1 MKNYQ
6 IFVIK
11 DKNTLQGDW
20 IIPEMENEDGINYLG
35 QDIPKEVFI
44 GKKGTHFLQ
53 TSEHGKWVFLGIG
66 TTLKCNEITLA
77 FRSLLHQNKA
87 WFTNGFHLLVPKN
100 WMEEHLEAALVGIF
114 LASYQL
120 DFYKKKKD
128 VVSENTFV
136 IQIATDLNN
145 SEKLILK
152 AKHLAQAQMSVM
164 RMVDLPASEA
174 TPTYLANFAV
184 SLTQHPNI
192 TTKII
197 DKEEAKSI
205 GLHAFLSVCQGSEE
219 APKFIVVD
227 YHPSNAKK
235 HIGLVGKAITFDTG
249 GYNIK
254 TQGMYYMKCDMA
266 GGAAVLGI
274 MEWAAL
280 QQLSYRITAVVPA
293 CDSMVDQKAYKPSD
307 VISSYAGHSIEIT
320 DTDAEGRLILAD
332 GITYLLR
339 HFQPEI
345 MIDFA
350 TLTGSTVA
358 TFGSVCA
365 ALFTNNESL
374 QQQLFTAGQHVG
386 EKVWPMP
393 LWNDF
398 DSHLESDVA
407 DVKNYSQKPF
417 GGAISAAKFLE
428 YFTENHPSW
437 VHIDIAG
444 VAFVDDA
451 FAKGKHASGYG
462 VTLVKQWLQELE

>member
-1 MKNYQ
+1 MKNYHISIIQ
-6 IFVIK
+6 

-20 IIPEMENEDGINYLG
+20 IIPEMENENGINYLG

-44 GKKGTHFLQ
+44 GKKGTYFLQ
-53 TSEHGKWVFLGIG
+53 ASKHGKWVFLGMG
-66 TTLKCNEITLA
+66 KELKWQEITQT
-77 FRSLLHQNKA
+77 FRTFMHQNKT
-87 WFTNGFHLLVPKN
+87 WFAQGVHLLVPKN
-100 WMEEHLEAALVGIF
+100 WTEEHLEAALVGIF

-128 VVSENTFV
+128 EPTLPLFALH
-136 IQIATDLNN
+136 IATEL
-145 SEKLILK
+145 KLAEQIVVK
-152 AKHLAQAQMSVM
+152 AQHLAQAQTSVM
-164 RMVDLPASEA
+164 RMVDLPPNKS
-174 TPTYLANFAV
+174 TPTYLANFAA
-184 SLTQHPNI
+184 SLTQYPSV
-192 TTKII
+192 TTKVI

-274 MEWAAL
+274 LEWAAL
-280 QQLSYRITAVVPA
+280 QQVPYRITAVVPA

-339 HFQPEI
+339 HFQPEV
-345 MIDFA
+345 MLDFA

-358 TFGSVCA
+358 TFGPVCA
-365 ALFTNNESL
+365 ALFANNESL
-374 QQQLFTAGQHVG
+374 QQQLFAAGMQAG

-393 LWNDF
+393 LWEDY

-428 YFTENHPSW
+428 YFTEKHASW
-437 VHIDIAG
+437 AHIDIAG

-462 VTLVKQWLQELE
+462 VGLFKQWLQNME